1 MRYFKRQPQPREDLA
16 LIERGWW
23 IELVPDGWQIW
34 AWQPGCRKRCG
45 ASCCTGKDGC
55 VGKWVA
61 YDRPYWSAVM
71 AENVATTELET
82 PKVLLTR

>member
-23 IELVPDGWQIW
+23 IELAPDGWQIW
-34 AWQPGCRKRCG
+34 AWQPGC
-45 ASCCTGKDGC
+45 
-55 VGKWVA
+55 GKWVA
-61 YDRPYWSAVM
+61 YNRPYWSAVM

-82 PKVLLTR
+82 PIVPGKT

>member
-1 MRYFKRQPQPREDLA
+1 MSYFKRQPQPREDLA

-34 AWQPGCRKRCG
+34 AWQPGKC
-45 ASCCTGKDGC
+45 GC

-61 YDRPYWSAVM
+61 HGRPYWYADM
-71 AENVATTELET
+71 AENVATTELTNHNHGEDS
-82 PKVLLTR
+82 